1 MCSTIPMTSISEP
14 TAAMAQPSSPDGTPK
29 MGRPNGLAGGAALLL
44 WKSLDI
50 CLSRFRS
57 AAANRAKP
65 ATNSSRPSQTSQRA
79 LVLVP
84 AISRMK
90 LSRCW
95 MTCWICALY

>member
-1 MCSTIPMTSISEP
+1 
-14 TAAMAQPSSPDGTPK
+14 
-29 MGRPNGLAGGAALLL
+29 MGRPNGSVGGAVLLL
-44 WKSLDI
+44 PKPLDI

-79 LVLVP
+79 LVLVL

-90 LSRCW
+90 LSRRW
-95 MTCWICALY
+95 MTCWTCALY